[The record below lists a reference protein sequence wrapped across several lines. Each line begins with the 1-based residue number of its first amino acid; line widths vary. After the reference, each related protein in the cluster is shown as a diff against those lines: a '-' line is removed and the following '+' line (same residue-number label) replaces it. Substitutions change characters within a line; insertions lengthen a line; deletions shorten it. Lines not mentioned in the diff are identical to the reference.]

1 MGDCVLPAFI
11 GQKSRRRDHETS
23 RLDMRQPTPA
33 PLSPHLPRQGTR
45 SQPRRKQ
52 WRLLVD
58 KDARPHPCGGHGPLT
73 A

>member
-33 PLSPHLPRQGTR
+33 PLSPALDTAGN
-45 SQPRRKQ
+45 SFAAA
-52 WRLLVD
+52 
-58 KDARPHPCGGHGPLT
+58 KDAMKALCWLT
-73 A
+73 KTQSLIRAAGMVR